1 MILAQYPEFRN
12 NLLPTTYITTIA
24 KDLEYTSKFYNILLD
39 IKPINSNGI
48 DLIEQVIRFLKY
60 YDKINNK
67 NNNNNNNNNNTVS
80 RIILGCNK
88 DYKNIDLLYN
98 LIKKNISSNEG
109 ITLDIPLFD
118 MDNKT
123 VKFMAIKFFPND
135 IMQYF
140 MKSDI

>member
-1 MILAQYPEFRN
+1 MPSLQEFRN
-12 NLLPTTYITTIA
+12 NFLPTTYITTIA
-24 KDLEYTSKFYNILLD
+24 KDLEYTSNFYSALLE
-39 IKPINSNGI
+39 IKPINSDGI
-48 DLIEQVIRFLKY
+48 DFVEQVVRFLKY
-60 YDKINNK
+60 YDKIK
-67 NNNNNNNNNNTVS
+67 DKGFENNNNNNVS